1 MQDRLFMR
9 IVVSIMIKDSFGSMP
24 FALYFSYFE
33 NYRQASEVSPFI
45 PDVPHICDFMKESED
60 ETKTIRDHD
69 VQWSPHE

>member
-1 MQDRLFMR
+1 MQDKLFMR

-45 PDVPHICDFMKESED
+45 PDVIAM
-60 ETKTIRDHD
+60 R
-69 VQWSPHE
+69 